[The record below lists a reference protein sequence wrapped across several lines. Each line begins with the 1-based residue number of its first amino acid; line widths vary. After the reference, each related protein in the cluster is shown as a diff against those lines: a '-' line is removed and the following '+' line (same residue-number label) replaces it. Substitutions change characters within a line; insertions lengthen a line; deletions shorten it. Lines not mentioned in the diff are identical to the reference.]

1 MFKVKCIEVLEER
14 AINRSLIRMTHEI
27 LEKHKGTNNLV
38 ILGIKTRGIY
48 LAQRIVD
55 TIEKFEG
62 VRIPYGELDITLYR
76 DDRHNGDTNAD
87 PHVKAMNI
95 PLDLTDKKVVLVDDV
110 MFTGRTIRAAMDA
123 TMANG
128 RAKHISVAIL
138 VDRGH
143 RELPIKADYVGKNI
157 PTSRQ
162 EQIHVKV
169 KELDGLDTVVLQKE
183 DPA

>member
-1 MFKVKCIEVLEER
+1 MKFVEVLEEK
-14 AINRSLIRMTHEI
+14 ALNRSLIRMTHEI
-27 LEKHKGTNNLV
+27 LEKHKGTKDLV

-62 VRIPYGELDITLYR
+62 VRVPYGELDITLYR
-76 DDRHNGDTNAD
+76 DDRHDSDMHTEPQVNAI
-87 PHVKAMNI
+87 NI
-95 PLDLTDKKVVLVDDV
+95 PLELTDKNVVLVDDV
-110 MFTGRTIRAAMDA
+110 MFTARTIRAAMDA

-128 RAKHISVAIL
+128 RAKHISVAVL

-169 KELDGLDTVVLQKE
+169 KELDGLDSVILQKE
-183 DPA
+183 IRHE

>member
-1 MFKVKCIEVLEER
+1 MVLKVKCVEVLEEK
-14 AINRSLIRMTHEI
+14 AFNRSLIRMTHEI
-27 LEKHKGTNNLV
+27 LEKHKGTKNLV

-62 VRIPYGELDITLYR
+62 IRVPYGELDITLYR
-76 DDRHNGDTNAD
+76 DDRHHSDTNAD
-87 PHVKAMNI
+87 PQVKAINI
-95 PLDLTDKKVVLVDDV
+95 PLDLTDKNVVLVDDV
-110 MFTGRTIRAAMDA
+110 MFTARTIRAAMDA

-143 RELPIKADYVGKNI
+143 YPLK
-157 PTSRQ
+157 
-162 EQIHVKV
+162 QIMLVKIFQHQDRN
-169 KELDGLDTVVLQKE
+169 KFMLK
-183 DPA
+183 

>member
-76 DDRHNGDTNAD
+76 DDRHHSDTNAD

-183 DPA
+183 DHV